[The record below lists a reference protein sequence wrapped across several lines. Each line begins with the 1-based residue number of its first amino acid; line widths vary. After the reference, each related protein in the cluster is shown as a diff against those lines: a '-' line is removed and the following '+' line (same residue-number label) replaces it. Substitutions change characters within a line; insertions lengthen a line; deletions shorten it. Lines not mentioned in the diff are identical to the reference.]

1 VSDALVS
8 DTLERLRLVLADR
21 YAVERELG
29 RGGMATV
36 FLAQDLRHDRKVAI
50 KVLRPELS
58 ASLGADRFLR
68 EIKLA
73 AKLQH
78 PNILGLFDSGAAD
91 GLLFYVMPF
100 VEGGESLRSK
110 LDREKQLAIEEAIQL
125 VREAADALG
134 YAHGRGIVH
143 RDIKPENILLSG
155 GHVLVADFGIA
166 RAVDEAGGQKL
177 TETGMAVGTP
187 YYMSPEQAM
196 GGEVDARSD
205 IYSLGCVLYEL
216 LAGQPPFTGPTAMAI
231 LARHSLEAVPS
242 VQVVRQSI
250 PDEVE
255 AIIMQA
261 LAKVPADRFK
271 TMQEF
276 SDALRDADYSRI
288 TARTAARPVPT
299 REFRTRGGIPGV
311 QRSPWWRRRDF
322 IAGASTAA
330 ILILAGLGYAAWRRQ
345 GSAGAAAPATGVSQ
359 LDPRRIAVLYFQN
372 RGGPDSIGFLAD
384 GLTEALIHDLSQVRD
399 LQVISRNGVAPFKN
413 HPVAP
418 DSLARALKVGTLVD
432 GTIAQSGDRVRVT
445 VSLVN
450 TGTGAEIGSTT
461 LDRPRQALFAL
472 EDDVAQAV
480 SVLLRK
486 QLGQEV
492 ALQTLRAG
500 TKSTEAWET
509 VQRAQRSAKDG
520 DALMAAS
527 DTVGAGRLFATADS
541 QLARAEALDRDWPA
555 PPTLRGWLDYRQS
568 RLARSAPSAYHVD
581 RIQAGLAHAERAL
594 QLRPNDPDALEL
606 RGTLRYWEW
615 LNNWSPDPKGAPQL
629 LNGAE
634 QDLRASV
641 TGNPAQASAWA
652 TLSHLIPNKP
662 GGSTAEAKLAAL
674 RAYDADPY
682 LSNANVT
689 VWRLFAA
696 SYDLDDALEAKR
708 WCDEGQQRFPSDVRF
723 AECQFWYLGLRG
735 ARPDVAAAW
744 QAYDQ
749 YVARS
754 PASLRPFN
762 QLKGRMFIALV
773 LARAGLADSARSLA
787 LHSRGD
793 ATVDPTRELAYYE
806 AVARTVLNDKDEAFR
821 LLGLY
826 LASNPKEREGFAK
839 DQESWELKGLH
850 DDPRWANL
858 IGR

>member
-1 VSDALVS
+1 VSDAVVS

-68 EIKLA
+68 EIKVA
-73 AKLQH
+73 ARLQH

-91 GLLFYVMPF
+91 GLLYYVMPF

-110 LDREKQLAIEEAIQL
+110 LDREKQLTIEEAIQF
-125 VREAADALG
+125 VREAAEALG
-134 YAHGRGIVH
+134 YAHGRGVVH

-205 IYSLGCVLYEL
+205 VYSLGCVLYEL

-250 PDEVE
+250 PDELE
-255 AIIMQA
+255 AIIMTA

-276 SDALRDADYSRI
+276 SEALRDADYSRI
-288 TARTAARPVPT
+288 TLRTAARPVPT
-299 REFRTRGGIPGV
+299 REFRTQAIRRPEAA
-311 QRSPWWRRRDF
+311 PWWRRPVVL
-322 IAGASTAA
+322 GGGTAA
-330 ILILAGLGYAAWRRQ
+330 LLLATGLGYLAWNRRAAARPVTT
-345 GSAGAAAPATGVSQ
+345 AGAQ
-359 LDPRRIAVLYFQN
+359 LDPKRLAVLYFQN
-372 RGGPDSIGFLAD
+372 RSGADSLGFLAD
-384 GLTEALIHDLSQVRD
+384 GLTEALIHELSQVRD
-399 LQVISRNGVAPFKN
+399 LQVISRNGVAPFKD

-432 GTIAQSGDRVRVT
+432 GTVAQSGNRLRVT

-450 TGTGAEIGSTT
+450 TGTGTEIGSTT
-461 LDRPRQALFAL
+461 LDCPREELFAL
-472 EDDVAQAV
+472 EDDLARAV

-486 QLGQEV
+486 QIGQEV

-500 TKSTEAWET
+500 TKSTEAWEM
-509 VQRAQRSAKDG
+509 VQRGQRSARDADVLTDKG
-520 DALMAAS
+520 DSAGAARMYA
-527 DTVGAGRLFATADS
+527 VADS
-541 QLARAEALDRDWPA
+541 ELARAETLDHDWPA

-568 RLARSAPSAYHVD
+568 RLARSAPASYHIA

-615 LNNWSPDPKGAPQL
+615 LNNWLPNPDAAAQL
-629 LNGAE
+629 LGDAE
-634 QDLRASV
+634 RDLRGSV

-682 LSNANVT
+682 LANANVI
-689 VWRLFAA
+689 VWRLFAL
-696 SYDLDDALEAKR
+696 SYDLDDALEAKH
-708 WCDEGQQRFPSDVRF
+708 WCDEGQQRFPADPRF
-723 AECQFWYLGLRG
+723 AECRLWYLGLKG

-744 QAYDQ
+744 RAYDDF
-749 YVARS
+749 VASS

-762 QLKGRMFIALV
+762 QLKGRMFMALV
-773 LARAGLADSARSLA
+773 LARAGLSDSARSLA

-806 AVARTVLNDKDEAFR
+806 AVARTVLGDKDEAFR
-821 LLGLY
+821 LLSQY
-826 LASNPKEREGFAK
+826 LASNPKEQEGFAK
-839 DQESWELKGLH
+839 DQESWELKALH
-850 DDPRWANL
+850 DDPRWTTL
-858 IGR
+858 VGR